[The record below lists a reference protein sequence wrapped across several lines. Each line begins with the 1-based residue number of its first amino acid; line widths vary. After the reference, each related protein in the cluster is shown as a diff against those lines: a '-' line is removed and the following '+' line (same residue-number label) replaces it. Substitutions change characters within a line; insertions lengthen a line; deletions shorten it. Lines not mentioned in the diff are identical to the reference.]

1 MIRATRTASLFYLF
15 YSTTTFPS
23 HRHDAHTCPLSLAFA
38 ASCFET
44 CGSITSPSRA
54 FLANTEHS
62 SCKLRRASKLASGGL
77 AWSWRQVCHS
87 LPSFINIV
95 LIIFSY
101 QAEGL
106 QSIGEL
112 LNDTIGNTTIY
123 YIRLDED
130 PSNDRTATF
139 WGNVTLQVQ
148 KVCDDLAS
156 HPILSKAPAI
166 NALGFSQ
173 GGQFLRAYIERC
185 NSPMVENLVTFGSQ
199 HNGISEFQEC
209 AANDWLCHSW
219 RGVLKGNAWGSFSQ
233 SKLVP
238 AQYYRDPEDLDN
250 YLEYSNFLADINN
263 ERKVKNHTYK
273 ENMMKLGRFAMF
285 MFADDRTVVPKESAF
300 FSEVNT
306 TSEAV
311 TKLQDRDI
319 YQEDWIGLRFLDEK
333 KRLDFRTAEGGH
345 MQLSDNILI
354 DTFNQYFKSR
364 DISGLDEFG
373 AENQ

>member
-1 MIRATRTASLFYLF
+1 ML
-15 YSTTTFPS
+15 
-23 HRHDAHTCPLSLAFA
+23 
-38 ASCFET
+38 
-44 CGSITSPSRA
+44 
-54 FLANTEHS
+54 
-62 SCKLRRASKLASGGL
+62 
-77 AWSWRQVCHS
+77 
-87 LPSFINIV
+87 IV
-95 LIIFSY
+95 SSY

-130 PSNDRTATF
+130 PSADRTATF

-148 KVCDDLAS
+148 KVCDDLAL
-156 HPILSKAPAI
+156 HPILSRAPAI

-185 NSPMVENLVTFGSQ
+185 NSPKVENLVTFGSQ

-238 AQYYRDPEDLDN
+238 AQYYRDPEDLES

-263 ERKVKNHTYK
+263 ERKVKNQTYK
-273 ENMMKLGRFAMF
+273 ENMTKLGKFAMF
-285 MFADDRTVVPKESAF
+285 MFADDKTVIPKESAF

-306 TSEAV
+306 TSDAV
-311 TKLQDRDI
+311 TKLQDRAI
-319 YQEDWIGLRFLDEK
+319 YQEDWIGLRFLDEN

-345 MQLSDNILI
+345 MQLSDNILT

-364 DISGLDEFG
+364 DVSGPDEPSAG
-373 AENQ
+373 NQ

>member
-1 MIRATRTASLFYLF
+1 MVLETSW
-15 YSTTTFPS
+15 SFPFRL
-23 HRHDAHTCPLSLAFA
+23 H
-38 ASCFET
+38 
-44 CGSITSPSRA
+44 SI
-54 FLANTEHS
+54 L
-62 SCKLRRASKLASGGL
+62 
-77 AWSWRQVCHS
+77 
-87 LPSFINIV
+87 
-95 LIIFSY
+95 LIISSY
-101 QAEGL
+101 LAEGL

-130 PSNDRTATF
+130 PSADRTATF

-148 KVCDDLAS
+148 KVCEDLAS
-156 HPILSKAPAI
+156 HPILSRAPAV

-185 NSPMVENLVTFGSQ
+185 NSPKVENLVTFGSQ
-199 HNGISEFQEC
+199 HNGISEFQDC

-273 ENMMKLGRFAMF
+273 ENMMKLGKFAMF
-285 MFADDRTVVPKESAF
+285 MFADDTTVVPKESAF

-311 TKLQDRDI
+311 KKLQDRDI

-333 KRLDFRTAEGGH
+333 KRLDFKTAEGGH

-364 DISGLDEFG
+364 DSSGLDESG
-373 AENQ
+373 AGNQ

>member
-1 MIRATRTASLFYLF
+1 M
-15 YSTTTFPS
+15 
-23 HRHDAHTCPLSLAFA
+23 
-38 ASCFET
+38 
-44 CGSITSPSRA
+44 
-54 FLANTEHS
+54 
-62 SCKLRRASKLASGGL
+62 
-77 AWSWRQVCHS
+77 
-87 LPSFINIV
+87 
-95 LIIFSY
+95 LIISSY

-130 PSNDRTATF
+130 PSADRTATF
-139 WGNVTLQVQ
+139 WGNVTLQVH

-156 HPILSKAPAI
+156 HPILSRAPAI

-185 NSPMVENLVTFGSQ
+185 NRPKVENLVTFGSQ

-238 AQYYRDPEDLDN
+238 AQYYRDPEDIDN
-250 YLEYSNFLADINN
+250 YLEHSNFLADINN
-263 ERKVKNHTYK
+263 ERKMKNHTYK
-273 ENMMKLGRFAMF
+273 ENMMKLGKFAMF

-319 YQEDWIGLRFLDEK
+319 YQEDWIGLRFLDEQ
-333 KRLDFRTAEGGH
+333 KRLEFRIAEGGH
-345 MQLSDNILI
+345 MQLSDRILI
-354 DTFNQYFKSR
+354 DTFIQYFKSR
-364 DISGLDEFG
+364 DIGGLDESG
-373 AENQ
+373 AEKQ

>member
-1 MIRATRTASLFYLF
+1 MVLETSW
-15 YSTTTFPS
+15 SFPFQL
-23 HRHDAHTCPLSLAFA
+23 H
-38 ASCFET
+38 
-44 CGSITSPSRA
+44 
-54 FLANTEHS
+54 
-62 SCKLRRASKLASGGL
+62 
-77 AWSWRQVCHS
+77 
-87 LPSFINIV
+87 NIS
-95 LIIFSY
+95 LIISSY

-130 PSNDRTATF
+130 PSADRTATF

-156 HPILSKAPAI
+156 HPILSRAPAV

-185 NSPMVENLVTFGSQ
+185 NSPKVENLVTFGSQ
-199 HNGISEFQEC
+199 HNGISEFQDC

-273 ENMMKLGRFAMF
+273 ENMMKLGKFAMF
-285 MFADDRTVVPKESAF
+285 MFADDTTVVPKESAF

-333 KRLDFRTAEGGH
+333 KRLDFKTAEGGH

-364 DISGLDEFG
+364 DSSGLDESG
-373 AENQ
+373 AETQ

>member
-1 MIRATRTASLFYLF
+1 MVLETSW
-15 YSTTTFPS
+15 SFPS
-23 HRHDAHTCPLSLAFA
+23 QLH
-38 ASCFET
+38 
-44 CGSITSPSRA
+44 
-54 FLANTEHS
+54 
-62 SCKLRRASKLASGGL
+62 
-77 AWSWRQVCHS
+77 
-87 LPSFINIV
+87 NIV
-95 LIIFSY
+95 FIISSY

-130 PSNDRTATF
+130 PSADRTATF

-156 HPILSKAPAI
+156 HPILSRAPAI

-185 NSPMVENLVTFGSQ
+185 NSPKVENLVTFGSQ

-219 RGVLKGNAWGSFSQ
+219 RGVLKGNVWGSFSQ

-238 AQYYRDPEDLDN
+238 AQYYRDPEDLDS

-263 ERKVKNHTYK
+263 ERKVKNLTYK
-273 ENMMKLGRFAMF
+273 ENMMKLGKFAMF
-285 MFADDRTVVPKESAF
+285 MFADDTTVVPKESAF

-354 DTFNQYFKSR
+354 DTFNQYFKSK
-364 DISGLDEFG
+364 DITGLDESG
-373 AENQ
+373 AEK

>member
-1 MIRATRTASLFYLF
+1 ML
-15 YSTTTFPS
+15 
-23 HRHDAHTCPLSLAFA
+23 
-38 ASCFET
+38 
-44 CGSITSPSRA
+44 ITS
-54 FLANTEHS
+54 
-62 SCKLRRASKLASGGL
+62 
-77 AWSWRQVCHS
+77 
-87 LPSFINIV
+87 
-95 LIIFSY
+95 SY

-139 WGNVTLQVQ
+139 WGNVTLQVL

-156 HPILSKAPAI
+156 HPILSRAPAI

>member
-1 MIRATRTASLFYLF
+1 MVLETSW
-15 YSTTTFPS
+15 SFPFQ
-23 HRHDAHTCPLSLAFA
+23 L
-38 ASCFET
+38 
-44 CGSITSPSRA
+44 
-54 FLANTEHS
+54 HS
-62 SCKLRRASKLASGGL
+62 VL
-77 AWSWRQVCHS
+77 
-87 LPSFINIV
+87 
-95 LIIFSY
+95 LIISSY

-130 PSNDRTATF
+130 PSADRTATF

-148 KVCDDLAS
+148 KVCEDLAS
-156 HPILSKAPAI
+156 HPILSRTPAV

-185 NSPMVENLVTFGSQ
+185 NSPKVENLVTFGSQ
-199 HNGISEFQEC
+199 HNGISEFQDC

-273 ENMMKLGRFAMF
+273 ENMMKLGKFAMF
-285 MFADDRTVVPKESAF
+285 MFADDTTVVPKESAF

-311 TKLQDRDI
+311 KKLQDRDI

-333 KRLDFRTAEGGH
+333 KRLDFKTAEGGH

-364 DISGLDEFG
+364 DSSGLDESG
-373 AENQ
+373 AGNQ

>member
-1 MIRATRTASLFYLF
+1 MVLETSL
-15 YSTTTFPS
+15 
-23 HRHDAHTCPLSLAFA
+23 
-38 ASCFET
+38 
-44 CGSITSPSRA
+44 SIFS
-54 FLANTEHS
+54 
-62 SCKLRRASKLASGGL
+62 
-77 AWSWRQVCHS
+77 
-87 LPSFINIV
+87 SFINV
-95 LIIFSY
+95 LLIISSY

-106 QSIGEL
+106 RSIGEL

-130 PSNDRTATF
+130 PSADRTATF

-148 KVCDDLAS
+148 KVCDNLAS
-156 HPILSKAPAI
+156 HHILSSAPAI

-173 GGQFLRAYIERC
+173 GGQFLRGYIERC
-185 NSPMVENLVTFGSQ
+185 NSPKVENLVTFGSQ

-273 ENMMKLGRFAMF
+273 ENMMKLRRFAMF
-285 MFADDRTVVPKESAF
+285 MFADDKTVVPKESAF

-306 TSEAV
+306 TSQAV

-333 KRLDFRTAEGGH
+333 KRLEFRIAEGGH
-345 MQLSDNILI
+345 MQLSANILT
-354 DTFNQYFKSR
+354 DTFNEYFKSK
-364 DISGLDEFG
+364 DVSGLDETR